1 MTINL
6 LAEALADYNKALRLG
21 KREGKSLP
29 VLDDIL
35 KEKKITAAR
44 EIPLGLVQIPSE
56 QLVGTKTAGRSAA
69 FSKSFYPLL
78 KDSTEFAGKWMEL
91 YKAH

>member
-35 KEKKITAAR
+35 KEKRLPQQEKFLWDWYR
-44 EIPLGLVQIPSE
+44 FPQNSWWE
-56 QLVGTKTAGRSAA
+56 QKPPEEALRSVKV
-69 FSKSFYPLL
+69 F
-78 KDSTEFAGKWMEL
+78 TL
-91 YKAH
+91 Y

>member
-1 MTINL
+1 MSINL

-35 KEKKITAAR
+35 KENK
-44 EIPLGLVQIPSE
+44 V
-56 QLVGTKTAGRSAA
+56 VY
-69 FSKSFYPLL
+69 KSLSVSLRIFY
-78 KDSTEFAGKWMEL
+78 
-91 YKAH
+91 

>member
-69 FSKSFYPLL
+69 ITKSNNPLL
-78 KDSTEFAGKWMEL
+78 KDSTEFAGK
-91 YKAH
+91 

>member
-69 FSKSFYPLL
+69 FSKIRPQGSGSLFKPCILPY
-78 KDSTEFAGKWMEL
+78 ST
-91 YKAH
+91 H